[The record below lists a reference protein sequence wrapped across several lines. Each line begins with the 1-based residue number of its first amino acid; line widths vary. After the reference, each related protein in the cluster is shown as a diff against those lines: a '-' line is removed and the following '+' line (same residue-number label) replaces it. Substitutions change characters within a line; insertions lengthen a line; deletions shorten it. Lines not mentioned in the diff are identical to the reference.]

1 MLLPSVFPCDGMNRS
16 VAHSRPSILLSR
28 EPATSA
34 RPNDILSSCRV
45 LQAILTPSSAIQHTT
60 ANATNLQRPRLV
72 RTSAQSQ
79 YNLHNRSD
87 RISKKTSPLSPQ
99 LKPRT
104 IKRRRDDDLPAP
116 TRPHHERTL
125 SDASTLASTSPDLKG
140 QSELIPLPIPSPML
154 DQENANA
161 MDIDTRLSSSQGEVQ
176 AGPSPYST
184 PKRRRIAPL
193 SLPLGLTT
201 QDYESLNMPPG
212 YGENNSQEAVFSNS
226 DWTPED
232 DEALVTLLLDKFRVS
247 KWDWNECARLLGK
260 DKDSMG
266 RRWRVLVGNGQIGLR
281 RADTR
286 MYGGNR
292 RTGLGNMIFDDR
304 DGR

>member
-1 MLLPSVFPCDGMNRS
+1 MLLPSVFPCDGTNRS

-34 RPNDILSSCRV
+34 RPNDILSSCRA
-45 LQAILTPSSAIQHTT
+45 LQAILTPSSAIQKTT
-60 ANATNLQRPRLV
+60 ADGTNVQRPRLV

-79 YNLHNRSD
+79 YNLHNRPD

-99 LKPRT
+99 SKPRT

-116 TRPHHERTL
+116 LHVHHERTL
-125 SDASTLASTSPDLKG
+125 SEASTLASTSPELKG
-140 QSELIPLPIPSPML
+140 QSDLISLPIPSPML

-161 MDIDTRLSSSQGEVQ
+161 MDIDPGPSSSQSEVQ
-176 AGPSPYST
+176 VGPSPYST
-184 PKRRRIAPL
+184 PKRRRLAPL
-193 SLPLGLTT
+193 SLPLGLTA

-212 YGENNSQEAVFSNS
+212 YGENNSQKTVCSNS

-247 KWDWNECARLLGK
+247 KRDWNECARLLGK
-260 DKDSMG
+260 NKDSMG
-266 RRWRVLVGNGQIGLR
+266 RRWRVLVGNGQVGLR

-292 RTGLGNMIFDDR
+292 RTGLGYMMFDDG

>member
-1 MLLPSVFPCDGMNRS
+1 MLLPSIFPCEGMKRS
-16 VAHSRPSILLSR
+16 VVHSRPSILLSR
-28 EPATSA
+28 EPATST
-34 RPNDILSSCRV
+34 RPNDILSSCRA
-45 LQAILTPSSAIQHTT
+45 LQAILTPSST
-60 ANATNLQRPRLV
+60 AQNTSANEINVQRPRLV

-99 LKPRT
+99 LKSRT

-116 TRPHHERTL
+116 LRPNHERTF
-125 SDASTLASTSPDLKG
+125 SEASTLASTSPDLKG
-140 QSELIPLPIPSPML
+140 QSDLISLPIPSPML

-161 MDIDTRLSSSQGEVQ
+161 MDIDTRPSSSQDEGQ

-184 PKRRRIAPL
+184 PKRRRVAPL
-193 SLPLGLTT
+193 ALPLGLTV

-212 YGENNSQEAVFSNS
+212 YGENKSDETGNLNS

-232 DEALVTLLLDKFRVS
+232 DEALVTILLDKFRVS
-247 KWDWNECARLLGK
+247 KRDWNECARLLGK

-266 RRWRVLVGNGQIGLR
+266 RRWRVLVGNGQVGLR

-286 MYGGNR
+286 MCGGNR
-292 RTGLGNMIFDDR
+292 RTGLENMIFADG